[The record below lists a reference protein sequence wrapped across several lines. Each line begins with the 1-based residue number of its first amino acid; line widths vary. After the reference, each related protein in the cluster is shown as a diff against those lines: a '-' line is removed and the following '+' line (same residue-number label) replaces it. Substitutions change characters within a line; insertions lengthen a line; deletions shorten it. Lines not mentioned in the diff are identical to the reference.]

1 LTGVENME
9 NGLAEDK
16 EFVSDHDEQED

>member
-16 EFVSDHDEQED
+16 EFVSDNDEEED

>member
-16 EFVSDHDEQED
+16 EFVSDHDEEED